1 MDMIGTRESYMQ
13 LSLTMGHFCCWVL
26 HEPHQD
32 QVHLLQGEEPC
43 ITTVQEQL
51 LLWTAACDQMI
62 RNL

>member
-51 LLWTAACDQMI
+51 LL
-62 RNL
+62 